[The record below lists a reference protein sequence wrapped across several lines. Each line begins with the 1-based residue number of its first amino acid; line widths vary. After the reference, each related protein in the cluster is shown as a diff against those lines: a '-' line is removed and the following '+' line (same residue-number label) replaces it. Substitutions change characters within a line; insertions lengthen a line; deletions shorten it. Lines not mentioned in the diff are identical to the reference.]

1 MHMHAKCGK
10 KSKDCIFLAT
20 QPEFVTMTTTV
31 QFSKDVMVA
40 KNEALLHCKLI
51 SFSAD
56 HILR

>member
-1 MHMHAKCGK
+1 MHMHTKCGQT
-10 KSKDCIFLAT
+10 SKDCIFLAT
-20 QPEFVTMTTTV
+20 KPEFVTITTTV
-31 QFSKDVMVA
+31 HFNNDVMVD